1 MGGFGT
7 EIQPS
12 LDRKNTFI
20 MNSQLHLLPPINV
33 ETDFVSTVTW
43 LKHWKNGGGGRGYEE
58 STLDKLHFGQS
69 HNYFVLVTSTK
80 LLHLFLPLM
89 GFPNLDPSSLLTYSM

>member
-33 ETDFVSTVTW
+33 ETGFVSTVTW
-43 LKHWKNGGGGRGYEE
+43 LKHWKNGGGRGI
-58 STLDKLHFGQS
+58 
-69 HNYFVLVTSTK
+69 
-80 LLHLFLPLM
+80 
-89 GFPNLDPSSLLTYSM
+89 

>member
-1 MGGFGT
+1 M
-7 EIQPS
+7 
-12 LDRKNTFI
+12 
-20 MNSQLHLLPPINV
+20 
-33 ETDFVSTVTW
+33 
-43 LKHWKNGGGGRGYEE
+43 GGGGEYEE

-89 GFPNLDPSSLLTYSM
+89 AFPNLDTSSLLTYSM